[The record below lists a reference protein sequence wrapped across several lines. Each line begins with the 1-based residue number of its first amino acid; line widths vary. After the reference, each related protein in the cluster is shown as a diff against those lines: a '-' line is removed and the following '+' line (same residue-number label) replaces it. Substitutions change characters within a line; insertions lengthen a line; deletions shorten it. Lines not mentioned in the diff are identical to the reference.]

1 MEWEVEV
8 GETYIHPTA
17 EVHPRSQIGE
27 GTKIWA
33 LSQIR
38 EDVRIGAECNIGRN
52 VYIGNGVTLGDRC
65 KVQNN
70 SLLYEDLTIA
80 DGVFIGPNVIFT
92 NDLLPRAI
100 TPDGA
105 LKSQDDWTMGH
116 THVEYGASIGAR
128 SVIIT
133 NLTIGR
139 FALVGAGSVVTR
151 DVPPHA
157 LVLGNPARIKGY
169 VCSCAHR
176 LDIVRETS
184 DAIEGHCPSCGHDWT
199 LAPSKGEAV
208 R

>member
-1 MEWEVEV
+1 M

-17 EVHPRSQIGE
+17 EVHPSVRVGD
-27 GTKIWA
+27 GTKVWA
-33 LSQIR
+33 LTQIR
-38 EDVRIGAECNIGRN
+38 EDAHIGADCNIGRN
-52 VYIGNGVTLGDRC
+52 VYIGNGVILGDHC

-70 SLLYEDLTIA
+70 SLLYEDLTVE

-92 NDLLPRAI
+92 NDLFPRAI
-100 TPDGA
+100 TPEGA
-105 LKSQDDWTMGH
+105 LKTQDDWAMGH
-116 THVEYGASIGAR
+116 THVGYGASIGAR

-157 LVLGNPARIKGY
+157 LVFGNPARIQGY
-169 VCSCAHR
+169 VCSCAQR
-176 LDIVRETS
+176 LGIVRET
-184 DAIEGHCPSCGHDWT
+184 AAEIAGHCPACGRDWT
-199 LAPSKGEAV
+199 LTVA

>member
-1 MEWEVEV
+1 M

-17 EVHPRSQIGE
+17 EVHPSARIGA
-27 GTKIWA
+27 GTKVWA
-33 LSQIR
+33 LTQIR
-38 EDVRIGAECNIGRN
+38 EDSHIGADCNIGRN
-52 VYIGNGVTLGDRC
+52 VYIGNGVVLGDHC

-70 SLLYEDLTIA
+70 SLLYEDLTVE

-92 NDLLPRAI
+92 NDQFPRAI

-105 LKSQDDWTMGH
+105 LKTQDDWTMGH
-116 THVEYGASIGAR
+116 TRVGYGASIGAR
-128 SVIIT
+128 SVVIT

-157 LVLGNPARIKGY
+157 LVFGNPARIQGY
-169 VCSCAHR
+169 VCSCARR
-176 LDIVRETS
+176 LEIVRET
-184 DAIEGHCPSCGHDWT
+184 AAEIEGHCPACGRDWT
-199 LAPSKGEAV
+199 MPAA